1 MNILKILGIVVAIH
15 VIAFFLMF
23 VNPGCRSTS
32 QGPAPVATDTAPA
45 GGTGIGA
52 PSALN
57 PSAAPAEAAPAV
69 SVNIPSLSVVRYS
82 PTRPGTPA
90 AAALESTPP
99 PDVTPATTYV
109 VVAGDSL
116 WKVAKAHGTTVAEL
130 ERANKLTSNSRLSVG
145 QKLIIPGKSPASAA
159 PLPGSAATGTAVTG
173 TAATYTVKPGDTLA
187 GIARHAGTTTAELKR
202 ANDLKS
208 DYVRV
213 GQELKLPSGSASAA
227 GETMTPPPP
236 APSSLAAAPARR
248 PDGSVTHVVKPGET
262 LGAIAR
268 KYQVKVSD
276 LAVANNIA
284 DPKKIRPGQEL
295 VIPGFTAVGGGASAV
310 PAAPSAS
317 AAPPAA
323 NPSATTVPSVSLPA
337 APATPATPSPPPP
350 DQDLD
355 AGLKPQSDVPVI
367 KVDDT
372 GAAKTP

>member
-15 VIAFFLMF
+15 VVAFFLMF

-32 QGPAPVATDTAPA
+32 QGSAPLATDTVPA
-45 GGTGIGA
+45 GDAVA

-57 PSAAPAEAAPAV
+57 PATAPADSASAV
-69 SVNIPSLSVVRYS
+69 SVNIPSSAVVRYS

-90 AAALESTPP
+90 AAALESAPP
-99 PDVTPATTYV
+99 ADVTPATTYA
-109 VVAGDSL
+109 VASGDSL
-116 WKVAKAHGTTVAEL
+116 WKIAKKHGTTVAEL
-130 ERANKLTSNSRLSVG
+130 EKANKLTSNSRLSVG
-145 QKLIIPGKSPASAA
+145 QKLIIPGKTPA
-159 PLPGSAATGTAVTG
+159 GAATAPGGADTG
-173 TAATYTVKPGDTLA
+173 MAATYTVKPGDTLA

-202 ANDLKS
+202 VNSLRS
-208 DYVRV
+208 DYVQV
-213 GQELKLPSGSASAA
+213 GQELKLPVGSAPAT
-227 GETMTPPPP
+227 GEAIAPPPP
-236 APSSLAAAPARR
+236 ATPSVSAAPVKK
-248 PDGSVTHVVKPGET
+248 PDGSVIHVVKPGET

-295 VIPGFTAVGGGASAV
+295 VIPGFTAVGGAAPATAPAASPATMTTPAITV
-310 PAAPSAS
+310 PAAPTT
-317 AAPPAA
+317 PPA
-323 NPSATTVPSVSLPA
+323 
-337 APATPATPSPPPP
+337 PPP

-355 AGLKPQSDVPVI
+355 AGLKPQNNVPVI

>member
-15 VIAFFLMF
+15 VVAFFLMF

-32 QGPAPVATDTAPA
+32 QGSAPLATDTVPA
-45 GGTGIGA
+45 GDAVA

-57 PSAAPAEAAPAV
+57 PATAPADSASAV
-69 SVNIPSLSVVRYS
+69 SVNIPSSAVVRYS

-90 AAALESTPP
+90 AAALESAPP
-99 PDVTPATTYV
+99 ADVTPATMYAV
-109 VVAGDSL
+109 AAGDSL
-116 WKVAKAHGTTVAEL
+116 WKIAKKHGTTVAEL
-130 ERANKLTSNSRLSVG
+130 EKANKLTSSSRLSVG
-145 QKLIIPGKSPASAA
+145 QKLIIPGKAPA
-159 PLPGSAATGTAVTG
+159 GAATAPGGADTG
-173 TAATYTVKPGDTLA
+173 MAATYTVKPGDTLA

-202 ANDLKS
+202 VNSLRS
-208 DYVRV
+208 DYVQV
-213 GQELKLPSGSASAA
+213 GQELKLPVGSAPAT
-227 GETMTPPPP
+227 GETIAPPP
-236 APSSLAAAPARR
+236 AATPSVSAAPVKK
-248 PDGSVTHVVKPGET
+248 PDGSVIHVVKPGET

-295 VIPGFTAVGGGASAV
+295 VIPGFTAVGG
-310 PAAPSAS
+310 AA
-317 AAPPAA
+317 
-323 NPSATTVPSVSLPA
+323 PA
-337 APATPATPSPPPP
+337 APATAPAASPSAMTTPSISVPAAPTTPPPPP

-355 AGLKPQSDVPVI
+355 AGLKPQSNVPVI

>member
-15 VIAFFLMF
+15 VVAFFLMF

-32 QGPAPVATDTAPA
+32 QGSAPIATDTVPA
-45 GGTGIGA
+45 GDAGTGA
-52 PSALN
+52 VSALN
-57 PSAAPAEAAPAV
+57 PATAPVDSASAV
-69 SVNIPSLSVVRYS
+69 SVNIPSSAVVRYS

-90 AAALESTPP
+90 AAALERAPP
-99 PDVTPATTYV
+99 ADVTPATTYTV
-109 VVAGDSL
+109 AAGDSL
-116 WKVAKAHGTTVAEL
+116 WKLAKKHGTTIAEL
-130 ERANKLTSNSRLSVG
+130 EKANKLTSNSRLSVG
-145 QKLIIPGKSPASAA
+145 QKLLIPGKTPAGAA
-159 PLPGSAATGTAVTG
+159 LGGADTGM
-173 TAATYTVKPGDTLA
+173 AATYTVKPGDTLA

-202 ANDLKS
+202 VNGLKS

-213 GQELKLPSGSASAA
+213 GQELKLPSGSVPAT
-227 GETMTPPPP
+227 GETIAPPP
-236 APSSLAAAPARR
+236 AAPSSVSAAPVKK
-248 PDGSVTHVVKPGET
+248 PDGSVIHVVKPGET

-295 VIPGFTAVGGGASAV
+295 VIPGFTAVGG
-310 PAAPSAS
+310 AA
-317 AAPPAA
+317 
-323 NPSATTVPSVSLPA
+323 PA
-337 APATPATPSPPPP
+337 APATAPAASPSAMTTPSISVPAAPTTPPPPPP

-355 AGLKPQSDVPVI
+355 AGLKPQNNVPVI

>member
-15 VIAFFLMF
+15 VVAFFLMF

-32 QGPAPVATDTAPA
+32 QGSAPVATDTVPA
-45 GGTGIGA
+45 GVAGTGA
-52 PSALN
+52 AAAVNPTTASAD
-57 PSAAPAEAAPAV
+57 SAPAV
-69 SVNIPSLSVVRYS
+69 SVNIPSPSGVRYS

-90 AAALESTPP
+90 AAALESAPP
-99 PDVTPATTYV
+99 ADVTPATTYTV
-109 VVAGDSL
+109 AAGDSL
-116 WKVAKAHGTTVAEL
+116 WKIAKKHGTTVAEL
-130 ERANKLTSNSRLSVG
+130 EKANRLTSNSRLSVG
-145 QKLIIPGKSPASAA
+145 QKLIIPGMAPASAA
-159 PLPGSAATGTAVTG
+159 TARGGTDTGM
-173 TAATYTVKPGDTLA
+173 AATYTVKPGDTLA

-202 ANDLKS
+202 VNGLKS

-213 GQELKLPSGSASAA
+213 GQELKFPSGSAPVKS
-227 GETMTPPPP
+227 ETIAPPP
-236 APSSLAAAPARR
+236 AATSGGSATPVKK

-284 DPKKIRPGQEL
+284 DPKTIRPGQEL
-295 VIPGFTAVGGGASAV
+295 VIPGYTAVGG
-310 PAAPSAS
+310 
-317 AAPPAA
+317 
-323 NPSATTVPSVSLPA
+323 T
-337 APATPATPSPPPP
+337 APATAPAASPSAITMPATSTTPPPPPP

-355 AGLKPQSDVPVI
+355 AGLKPQNNVPVI